1 MQSIWCESRPHS
13 GLWEDSSFP
22 IHSQQQWDKTKIDK
36 AEAAA
41 GARVLWLTSSE
52 QSNSPCQQVY
62 PAISHWTGKGR
73 TAIEE
78 QRELTALYLEAVQ
91 LCSWCKG

>member
-52 QSNSPCQQVY
+52 QSNTV
-62 PAISHWTGKGR
+62 PANKSTLPFPTGLGKG
-73 TAIEE
+73 E
-78 QRELTALYLEAVQ
+78 QQ
-91 LCSWCKG
+91 